1 MFCSLFLYIL
11 FSLLIIFLV
20 QEDFPAYPPIMISN
34 RELFLKNT
42 AQTSESPRLIEVERA
57 EGIYL
62 YGPNGKSYMDLVSGF
77 NVSNIGHRH
86 PRVLAAIQDQLDKF
100 MHVTVYGEFVQAP
113 QVQLATELLAV
124 LPDSFG
130 SVYFTN
136 SGAEAVEGSM
146 KIAKKFTGR
155 RQLIAAKK
163 AYHGSTQGA
172 LSLIGDEAYREAYAP
187 LLPEIKFI
195 DYNEMADLNQI
206 STETAAVIVEA
217 IQGEAGVRVPE
228 KAYMQAL
235 RKRCDETGALLIFDE
250 IQTGF
255 GRTGKLFAFEHFDIV
270 PDILMLAK
278 GIGGGMPLGAFVGRK
293 EVMDVIKANPMLGH
307 ITTFGG
313 HPVSCAA
320 ARASLAVIQ
329 EEKLVEQV
337 AAKAALFRA
346 ELDIAQIQEIR
357 GLGLMMCLQLEN
369 FDQVY
374 AVSNY
379 CAEQGLIIDWYLH
392 CETALRIAPP
402 LTISEE
408 EIKTACKIIREAIV
422 KFC

>member
-1 MFCSLFLYIL
+1 
-11 FSLLIIFLV
+11 
-20 QEDFPAYPPIMISN
+20 MISN

-42 AQTSESPRLIEVERA
+42 AQTSDSPRLLEIDRA
-57 EGIYL
+57 EGVYL
-62 YGPNGKSYMDLVSGF
+62 YGPNGEKYIDLVSGF

-86 PRVLAAIQDQLDKF
+86 PQVLKAIQEQLDRF

-113 QVQLATELLAV
+113 QVQFATELLEV
-124 LPDSFG
+124 LPESFQ

-146 KIAKKFTGR
+146 KVAKKFTGR
-155 RQLIAAKK
+155 REIIAAKQ

-172 LSLIGDEAYREAYAP
+172 LSLIGNDEYREAYAP
-187 LLPEIKFI
+187 LLPEVSFI
-195 DYNEMADLNQI
+195 EYNSPTDLDKITNK
-206 STETAAVIVEA
+206 TAAVIVEA
-217 IQGEAGVRVPE
+217 IQGEAGVRVPSKE
-228 KAYMQAL
+228 YMQAL
-235 RKRCDETGALLIFDE
+235 RQKCTETGALLIFDE

-255 GRTGKLFAFEHFDIV
+255 GRTGKLFAFEHFGII

-278 GIGGGMPLGAFVGRK
+278 GIGGGMPLGAFVAPKGM
-293 EVMDVIKANPMLGH
+293 MDVIKSNPMLGH

-320 ARASLAVIQ
+320 ARTSLKVIRD
-329 EEKLVEQV
+329 EKLVEDV
-337 AAKAALFRA
+337 ERKANLFRA
-346 ELDIAQIQEIR
+346 ELNIPQIKEIR

-374 AVSNY
+374 QVSNY
-379 CAEQGLIIDWYLH
+379 CASQGLIIDWYLH
-392 CETALRIAPP
+392 CETALRVAPP
-402 LTISEE
+402 LTISDE
-408 EIKTACKIIREAIV
+408 EIIHSCKIIREGIE

>member
-1 MFCSLFLYIL
+1 
-11 FSLLIIFLV
+11 
-20 QEDFPAYPPIMISN
+20 MISN

-42 AQTSESPRLIEVERA
+42 AQTSNSPRLLEIERA
-57 EGIYL
+57 EGVYL
-62 YGPNGKSYMDLVSGF
+62 YGPNGEKYMDLVSGF

-86 PRVLAAIQDQLDKF
+86 PKVLEAIQDQLDRF

-113 QVQLATELLAV
+113 QVQLATELLEV
-124 LPDSFG
+124 LPNSFQ

-146 KIAKKFTGR
+146 KIAKKYTGR
-155 RQLIAAKK
+155 RQIIAAKH

-172 LSLIGDEAYREAYAP
+172 LSLIGNDEYRASYAP
-187 LLPEIKFI
+187 LLPEISFI
-195 DYNEMADLNQI
+195 EFNNIDDLANI
-206 STETAAVIVEA
+206 TENTAAVIVEA
-217 IQGEAGVRVPE
+217 VQGEAGVRVPSKE
-228 KAYMQAL
+228 YMQAL
-235 RKRCDETGALLIFDE
+235 RQKCTETGTLLIFDE

-255 GRTGKLFAFEHFDIV
+255 GRTGKLFAFEHFEII

-278 GIGGGMPLGAFVGRK
+278 GIGGGMPLGAFVAPK
-293 EVMDVIKANPMLGH
+293 EIMDVIKDNPMLGH

-320 ARASLAVIQ
+320 ARASLQVIQ
-329 EEKLVEQV
+329 EENLVQDVER
-337 AAKAALFRA
+337 KANLFRS
-346 ELDIAQIQEIR
+346 ELNIPQIKEIR

-374 AVSNY
+374 QVSNY
-379 CAEQGLIIDWYLH
+379 CANQGLIIDWYLH

-402 LTISEE
+402 LTISDQQ
-408 EIKTACKIIREAIV
+408 IIDSCKIIKAGIA

>member
-1 MFCSLFLYIL
+1 
-11 FSLLIIFLV
+11 
-20 QEDFPAYPPIMISN
+20 MISN
-34 RELFLKNT
+34 RELFLQNT
-42 AQTSESPRLIEVERA
+42 AQTSNSPRLVEVERA

-62 YGPNGKSYMDLVSGF
+62 YGPQGERYMDLVSGF

-86 PRVLAAIQDQLDKF
+86 PKVLAAIQDQLNKYL
-100 MHVTVYGEFVQAP
+100 HVTVYGEFVQAP
-113 QVQLATELLAV
+113 QVLFATELLQV
-124 LPDSFG
+124 LPASFA

-155 RQLIAAKK
+155 QQILAAEQ

-172 LSLIGDEAYREAYAP
+172 LSLIGNDAYRQAYAP
-187 LLPEIKFI
+187 LLPEIDFI
-195 DYNEMADLNQI
+195 RFNDSGSLEKI
-206 STETAAVIVEA
+206 TTGTAAVIIETV
-217 IQGEAGVRVPE
+217 QGEAGVRVPD
-228 KAYMQAL
+228 KSFMQAL
-235 RKRCDETGALLIFDE
+235 RTKCDETGALLIFDE

-255 GRTGKLFAFEHFDIV
+255 GRTGKMFAFEHFDIE

-278 GIGGGMPLGAFVGRK
+278 GIGGGMPLGAFVARK
-293 EVMDVIKANPMLGH
+293 DIMDVIKDNPMLGH

-320 ARASLAVIQ
+320 ARASLQVIQ
-329 EEKLVEQV
+329 EEGLLDTVSS
-337 AAKAALFRA
+337 KAALFR
-346 ELDIAQIQEIR
+346 ELLQTPKVKEIR
-357 GLGLMMCLQLEN
+357 GLGLMMCLQLQT

-379 CAEQGLIIDWYLH
+379 CASQGLMIDWYLH
-392 CETALRIAPP
+392 CETALRLAPP
-402 LTISEE
+402 LTITAE
-408 EIKTACKIIREAIV
+408 EIEEACKIIRAGIE

>member
-1 MFCSLFLYIL
+1 
-11 FSLLIIFLV
+11 
-20 QEDFPAYPPIMISN
+20 MISN

-42 AQTSESPRLIEVERA
+42 AQTSDSPRLLEIDRA
-57 EGIYL
+57 EGVYL
-62 YGPNGKSYMDLVSGF
+62 YGPNGEKYIDLVSGF

-86 PRVLAAIQDQLDKF
+86 PKVLKAIQDQLDRF

-113 QVQLATELLAV
+113 QVQFATELLEV
-124 LPDSFG
+124 LPKTFE

-146 KIAKKFTGR
+146 KVAKKYTGR
-155 RQLIAAKK
+155 REIIAARH

-172 LSLIGDEAYREAYAP
+172 LSLIGNEEYREAYAP
-187 LLPEIKFI
+187 LLPEISFI
-195 DYNEMADLNQI
+195 DYNQLSDLDKI
-206 STETAAVIVEA
+206 TDKTAAVIVEA
-217 IQGEAGVRVPE
+217 IQGEAGVRVPDKE
-228 KAYMQAL
+228 YMQAL
-235 RKRCDETGALLIFDE
+235 RRKCTEVGALLIFDE

-270 PDILMLAK
+270 PDILMSAK
-278 GIGGGMPLGAFVGRK
+278 GIGGGMPLGAFVTPK
-293 EVMDVIKANPMLGH
+293 EMMDVIKANPMLGH

-320 ARASLAVIQ
+320 ARASLQVIQ
-329 EEKLVEQV
+329 ENNLVQEVDQ
-337 AAKAALFRA
+337 KADLFRK
-346 ELDIAQIQEIR
+346 ELDIPQIKEIR

-374 AVSNY
+374 QVSNY
-379 CAEQGLIIDWYLH
+379 CASQGLIIDWYLH

-402 LTISEE
+402 LTITEE
-408 EIKTACKIIREAIV
+408 EILKSCKIIKEGIA

>member
-1 MFCSLFLYIL
+1 
-11 FSLLIIFLV
+11 
-20 QEDFPAYPPIMISN
+20 MISN

-42 AQTSESPRLIEVERA
+42 AQTSDSPRLLEIDRA
-57 EGIYL
+57 EGVYL
-62 YGPNGKSYMDLVSGF
+62 YGPNGEKYIDLVSGF

-86 PRVLAAIQDQLDKF
+86 PQVLKAIQEQLDRF

-113 QVQLATELLAV
+113 QVQLATELLEV
-124 LPDSFG
+124 LPDSFQ

-146 KIAKKFTGR
+146 KVAKKFTGR
-155 RQLIAAKK
+155 REIIAAKQ

-172 LSLIGDEAYREAYAP
+172 LSLIGNDEYREAYAP
-187 LLPEIKFI
+187 LLPEISFI
-195 DYNEMADLNQI
+195 EYNSPTDLDKI
-206 STETAAVIVEA
+206 TDKTAAVIVEA
-217 IQGEAGVRVPE
+217 IQGEAGVRVPSKE
-228 KAYMQAL
+228 YMQAL
-235 RKRCDETGALLIFDE
+235 REKCTETGALLIFDE

-255 GRTGKLFAFEHFDIV
+255 GRTGKLFAFEHFGII

-278 GIGGGMPLGAFVGRK
+278 GIGGGMPLGAFVAPK
-293 EVMDVIKANPMLGH
+293 EMMDVIKSNPMLGH

-320 ARASLAVIQ
+320 ARASLKVIRD
-329 EEKLVEQV
+329 EKLVDDVER
-337 AAKAALFRA
+337 KANLFKE
-346 ELDIAQIQEIR
+346 ELDIPQIKEIR

-374 AVSNY
+374 QVSNY
-379 CAEQGLIIDWYLH
+379 CASQGLIIDWYLH
-392 CETALRIAPP
+392 CETALRVAPP
-402 LTISEE
+402 LTISDE
-408 EIKTACKIIREAIV
+408 EIIHSCKIIREGIE

>member
-1 MFCSLFLYIL
+1 
-11 FSLLIIFLV
+11 
-20 QEDFPAYPPIMISN
+20 MISN

-42 AQTSESPRLIEVERA
+42 AQTSNSPRLIEIERA

-62 YGPNGKSYMDLVSGF
+62 YGPDGQRYMDLVSGF

-86 PRVLAAIQDQLDKF
+86 PKVLAAIHQQLEKF

-113 QVQLATELLAV
+113 QVELATALLDV
-124 LPDSFG
+124 LPAAYG

-146 KIAKKFTGR
+146 KVAKKYSGR
-155 RQLIAAKK
+155 REIIAAKK

-172 LSLIGDEAYREAYAP
+172 LSLIGNEDYRTAYAP
-187 LLPEIKFI
+187 LLPEVSFI
-195 DYNEMADLNQI
+195 DYNDLSDLEKI
-206 STETAAVIVEA
+206 SESTAAVIVEA
-217 IQGEAGVRVPE
+217 IQGEAGVRVPSKE
-228 KAYMQAL
+228 YMQAL

-278 GIGGGMPLGAFVGRK
+278 GIGGGMPLGAFIAPK
-293 EVMDVIKANPMLGH
+293 EVMDVIKDNPMLGH

-320 ARASLAVIQ
+320 AKASLKVIQ
-329 EEKLVEQV
+329 EENLLDHVKE
-337 AAKAALFRA
+337 KANLFRT
-346 ELDIAQIQEIR
+346 ELDIPQIKEIR

-379 CAEQGLIIDWYLH
+379 CVEKGIIIDWYLH

-402 LTISEE
+402 LTISMD
-408 EIKTACKIIREAIV
+408 EIQEACKIIREAIV

>member
-1 MFCSLFLYIL
+1 MKVSVY
-11 FSLLIIFLV
+11 
-20 QEDFPAYPPIMISN
+20 AYLCHIMISN

-42 AQTSESPRLIEVERA
+42 AQTSDSPRLLEIDRA

-62 YGPNGKSYMDLVSGF
+62 YGPNGEKYMDLVSGF

-86 PRVLAAIQDQLDKF
+86 PQVLKAIQEQLDRF
-100 MHVTVYGEFVQAP
+100 MHVTVYGEFVQSP
-113 QVQLATELLAV
+113 QVLLATELLEV
-124 LPDSFG
+124 LPDSFQ

-146 KIAKKFTGR
+146 KVAKKFTGR
-155 RQLIAAKK
+155 REIIAAKQ

-172 LSLIGDEAYREAYAP
+172 LSLIGNDEYRVAYAP
-187 LLPEIKFI
+187 LLPEISFI
-195 DYNEMADLNQI
+195 EYNSLPDLEKI
-206 STETAAVIVEA
+206 SDKTAAVIVEA
-217 IQGEAGVRVPE
+217 IQGEAGVRVPSKE
-228 KAYMQAL
+228 YMQAL
-235 RKRCDETGALLIFDE
+235 RQKCTEKGALLIFDE

-255 GRTGKLFAFEHFDIV
+255 GRTGKLFAFEHFGIV

-278 GIGGGMPLGAFVGRK
+278 GIGGGMPLGAFVAPK
-293 EVMDVIKANPMLGH
+293 EMMDVIKANPMLGH

-320 ARASLAVIQ
+320 ARASLKVIQ
-329 EEKLVEQV
+329 DEKLIEEVDRK
-337 AAKAALFRA
+337 AKLFRS
-346 ELDIAQIQEIR
+346 ELQMPQIREIR
-357 GLGLMMCLQLEN
+357 GLGLMMCLQLDN

-374 AVSNY
+374 QVSNY
-379 CAEQGLIIDWYLH
+379 CASKGLIIDWYLH

-402 LTISEE
+402 LTISED
-408 EIKTACKIIREAIV
+408 EIIQSCKIIREGIE

>member
-1 MFCSLFLYIL
+1 MKVSVY
-11 FSLLIIFLV
+11 
-20 QEDFPAYPPIMISN
+20 AYLCHIMISN

-42 AQTSESPRLIEVERA
+42 AQTSDSPRLLEIDRA

-62 YGPNGKSYMDLVSGF
+62 YGPNGEKYMDLVSGF

-86 PRVLAAIQDQLDKF
+86 PQVLKAIQEQLDRF
-100 MHVTVYGEFVQAP
+100 MHVTVYGEFVQSP
-113 QVQLATELLAV
+113 QVLLATELLEV
-124 LPDSFG
+124 LPDSFQ

-146 KIAKKFTGR
+146 KVAKKFMGR
-155 RQLIAAKK
+155 REIIAAKQ

-172 LSLIGDEAYREAYAP
+172 LSLIGNDEYRVAYAP
-187 LLPEIKFI
+187 LLPEISFI
-195 DYNEMADLNQI
+195 EYNSLPDLEKI
-206 STETAAVIVEA
+206 SDKTAAVIVEA
-217 IQGEAGVRVPE
+217 IQGEAGVRVPSKE
-228 KAYMQAL
+228 YMQAL
-235 RKRCDETGALLIFDE
+235 RQKCTDTGALLIFDE

-255 GRTGKLFAFEHFDIV
+255 GRTGKLFAFEHFGIV

-278 GIGGGMPLGAFVGRK
+278 GIGGGMPLGAFVAPK
-293 EVMDVIKANPMLGH
+293 EMMDVIKANPMLGH

-320 ARASLAVIQ
+320 ARASLKVIQ
-329 EEKLVEQV
+329 DEKLIEDVDRK
-337 AAKAALFRA
+337 AKLFRS
-346 ELDIAQIQEIR
+346 ELQMPQIREIR
-357 GLGLMMCLQLEN
+357 GLGLMMCLQLDN

-374 AVSNY
+374 QVSNY
-379 CAEQGLIIDWYLH
+379 CASKGLIIDWYLH

-402 LTISEE
+402 LTISED
-408 EIKTACKIIREAIV
+408 EIIHSCKIIREGIE

>member
-1 MFCSLFLYIL
+1 
-11 FSLLIIFLV
+11 
-20 QEDFPAYPPIMISN
+20 MISN

-42 AQTSESPRLIEVERA
+42 AQTSDSPRLLEIDRA
-57 EGIYL
+57 EGVYL
-62 YGPNGKSYMDLVSGF
+62 YGPNGEKYIDLVSGF

-86 PRVLAAIQDQLDKF
+86 PQVLKAIQEQLDRF

-113 QVQLATELLAV
+113 QVQFATELLEV
-124 LPDSFG
+124 LPESFQ

-146 KIAKKFTGR
+146 KVAKKFTGR
-155 RQLIAAKK
+155 REIIAAKQ

-172 LSLIGDEAYREAYAP
+172 LSLIGNDEYREAYAP
-187 LLPEIKFI
+187 LLPEVSFI
-195 DYNEMADLNQI
+195 EYNSPTDLDKI
-206 STETAAVIVEA
+206 TDKTAAVIVEA
-217 IQGEAGVRVPE
+217 IQGEAGVRVPSKE
-228 KAYMQAL
+228 YMQAL
-235 RKRCDETGALLIFDE
+235 RQKCTETGALLIFDE

-255 GRTGKLFAFEHFDIV
+255 GRTGKLFAFEHFGII

-278 GIGGGMPLGAFVGRK
+278 GIGGGMPLGAFVAPK
-293 EVMDVIKANPMLGH
+293 VMMDVIKSNPMLGH

-320 ARASLAVIQ
+320 ARASLKVIRD
-329 EEKLVEQV
+329 EKLVEDV
-337 AAKAALFRA
+337 ERKANLFRA
-346 ELDIAQIQEIR
+346 ELDIPQIKEIR

-374 AVSNY
+374 QVSNY
-379 CAEQGLIIDWYLH
+379 CASQGLIIDWYLH
-392 CETALRIAPP
+392 CETALRVAPP
-402 LTISEE
+402 LTISDE
-408 EIKTACKIIREAIV
+408 EIIHSCKIIREGIE